1 MIFEFKNK
9 KIYYE
14 ISGNGPAVVLLHG
27 FLESSHIWKKLLPF
41 LEKSHTVLQIDFP
54 GLGKSETV
62 GEIHSMELMAEIVR
76 NLMDSLQIETAAF
89 IGHSMG
95 GYITLAF
102 IEAYPDRAE
111 KIILLNSTFKA
122 DNEERKSIR
131 DRSIRLM
138 EQNPRAYVSM
148 AIGNWAVESSRER
161 FKEEIDE
168 LKTRAFNFP
177 VDGVIAAIKGMKIRK
192 DRSEVLEDF
201 PKEKYL
207 LLAEAD
213 PIIPAEETKTAAE
226 NLGVKV
232 KIIAGGHMSLI
243 ENFEGVMEFLKGII

>member
-1 MIFEFKNK
+1 
-9 KIYYE
+9 
-14 ISGNGPAVVLLHG
+14 
-27 FLESSHIWKKLLPF
+27 
-41 LEKSHTVLQIDFP
+41 
-54 GLGKSETV
+54 
-62 GEIHSMELMAEIVR
+62 
-76 NLMDSLQIETAAF
+76 

-148 AIGNWAVESSRER
+148 AIGNWAVESWREG

-232 KIIAGGHMSLI
+232 KIISGGHMSLI